1 MRNFNEMRDL
11 FIEIWESVRRN
22 ILRTCLTGFAVAWGI
37 FMLIVLLGAGNGLMN
52 ALLSGSQRINV
63 NSMMISG
70 GYTSKAYGG
79 LQSGR
84 RIHLEAK
91 DADLVMRAFPD
102 IVENITATIQFS
114 QDAVYQDNNVS
125 VYLQACYPEY
135 MTNEGLKLLYGRFIN
150 RKDLEEQR
158 KVVVISDQMAEIFT
172 GSESRVPS
180 MLGKMI
186 KCGGISFKVIG
197 ILKSD
202 MSSSTRDIYAPFTS
216 VRTMFNK
223 GKYVDEITF
232 TFHGLETEEENELFE
247 KRLRALI
254 NTSHKA
260 APDDNRAI
268 WIWNRFTQ
276 SLQMDKGTDIV
287 STALW
292 IIGLLTL
299 LSGIVGVSN
308 IMLIT
313 VKERTREFGI
323 RKAIGASPWNIT
335 RLILA
340 ESITITAFFGYIG
353 MFFGLVA
360 CEILD
365 ITLGQSSLSVLGQE
379 ISVFVN
385 PTVGVN
391 TAIGATL
398 VLIISGAIAGLFPA
412 MNAAKV
418 RPIEALRA
426 E

>member
-1 MRNFNEMRDL
+1 MRDL

-52 ALLSGSQRINV
+52 ALLAGSQRISV
-63 NSMMISG
+63 NSMMIGG
-70 GYTSKAYGG
+70 GYTSRAYGG

-84 RIHLEAK
+84 HIELEAK
-91 DADLVMRAFPD
+91 DAELVMRAFPN
-102 IVENITATIQFS
+102 IVENITATISLS
-114 QDAVYQDNNVS
+114 QEVVYQDNSVS
-125 VYLQACYPEY
+125 VQLQACYPEY
-135 MTNEGLKLLYGRFIN
+135 MANEGLKLQYGRFIN
-150 RKDLEEQR
+150 KKDLEERR
-158 KVVVISDQMAEIFT
+158 KVVVITDQMAEIFT
-172 GSESRVPS
+172 GSGSRVSS
-180 MLGKMI
+180 MLGRMV
-186 KCGGISFKVIG
+186 KCGGINFMVIG

-202 MSSSTRDIYAPFTS
+202 MSSYTRNVYASFTS
-216 VRTMFNK
+216 VSTIFNR
-223 GKYVDEITF
+223 GKYVDQLTF
-232 TFHGLETEEENELFE
+232 TFHGLETEEENEIFE
-247 KRLRALI
+247 QKLRAII
-254 NTSHKA
+254 NTAHKA

-276 SLQMDKGTDIV
+276 SLQMAKGTDII

-313 VKERTREFGI
+313 VKERTREFGV

-340 ESITITAFFGYIG
+340 ESITITAFFGYVG

-365 ITLGQSSLSVLGQE
+365 MTLGRSSLSVLGQE

-385 PTVGVN
+385 PTVGVD
-391 TAIGATL
+391 AALGATI

>member
-1 MRNFNEMRDL
+1 MRDL

-52 ALLSGSQRINV
+52 ALLTGSQRISV
-63 NSMMISG
+63 NSMMIGG

-84 RIHLEAK
+84 PIELEAK
-91 DADLVMRAFPD
+91 DAELVMRAFPK
-102 IVENITATIQFS
+102 IVENITATISLS
-114 QDAVYQDNNVS
+114 QEVVYQDNSVS
-125 VYLQACYPEY
+125 VQLQACYPEY
-135 MTNEGLKLLYGRFIN
+135 MANEGLKLQYGRFIN
-150 RKDLEEQR
+150 KKDLEERR
-158 KVVVISDQMAEIFT
+158 KVVVITDQMAEIFT
-172 GSESRVPS
+172 GSGSRVSS
-180 MLGKMI
+180 MLGRMV
-186 KCGGISFKVIG
+186 KCGGINFMVIG

-202 MSSSTRDIYAPFTS
+202 MSSYTRNVYAPFTS
-216 VRTMFNK
+216 VSTIFNR
-223 GKYVDEITF
+223 GKYVDELTF
-232 TFHGLETEEENELFE
+232 TFHGLETEEENEIFE
-247 KRLRALI
+247 QKLRAII
-254 NTSHKA
+254 NTTHKA
-260 APDDNRAI
+260 SPDDNRAI

-276 SLQMDKGTDIV
+276 SLQMAKGTDII

-313 VKERTREFGI
+313 VKERTREFGV

-340 ESITITAFFGYIG
+340 ESITITAFFGYVG

-365 ITLGQSSLSVLGQE
+365 MTLGRSSLSVLGQE

-385 PTVGVN
+385 PTVGVD
-391 TAIGATL
+391 AALGATI

>member
-1 MRNFNEMRDL
+1 MRDL

-52 ALLSGSQRINV
+52 ALLTGSQRISV
-63 NSMMISG
+63 NSMMIGG
-70 GYTSKAYGG
+70 GYTSRAYGG

-84 RIHLEAK
+84 HIELEAK
-91 DADLVMRAFPD
+91 DAELVMRAFPN
-102 IVENITATIQFS
+102 IVENITATISLS
-114 QDAVYQDNNVS
+114 QEIVYQDNSVS
-125 VYLQACYPEY
+125 VQLQACYPEY
-135 MTNEGLKLLYGRFIN
+135 MANEGLKLQYGRFIN
-150 RKDLEEQR
+150 RKDLEERR
-158 KVVVISDQMAEIFT
+158 KVVVITDQMAEIFT
-172 GSESRVPS
+172 GGGSRVSS
-180 MLGKMI
+180 MLGRMV
-186 KCGGISFKVIG
+186 KCGGINFMVIG

-202 MSSSTRDIYAPFTS
+202 MSSYTRNVYAPFTS
-216 VRTMFNK
+216 VSTIFNR
-223 GKYVDEITF
+223 GKYVDELTF
-232 TFHGLETEEENELFE
+232 TFHGLETEEENEIFE
-247 KRLRALI
+247 QKLRAII
-254 NTSHKA
+254 NTAHKA
-260 APDDNRAI
+260 DPDDNRAI

-276 SLQMDKGTDIV
+276 SLQMAKGTDII

-313 VKERTREFGI
+313 VKERTREFGV

-340 ESITITAFFGYIG
+340 ESITITAFFGYVG

-365 ITLGQSSLSVLGQE
+365 MTLGRSSLSVLGQE

-385 PTVGVN
+385 PTVGVD
-391 TAIGATL
+391 AALGATI

>member
-1 MRNFNEMRDL
+1 MRDL

-52 ALLSGSQRINV
+52 ALLGSSERISV
-63 NSMMISG
+63 NSMMIGG

-84 RIHLEAK
+84 PIELEAK
-91 DADLVMRAFPD
+91 DADLIIRAFPE
-102 IVENITATIQFS
+102 IVENITATIQLS
-114 QDAVYQDNNVS
+114 QEAVYQDNNIS
-125 VYLQACYPEY
+125 VQLQACYPEY
-135 MTNEGLKLLYGRFIN
+135 MANEGLKLQYGRFIN
-150 RKDLEEQR
+150 TKDLEEQR
-158 KVVVISDQMAEIFT
+158 KVVVITDAMAEIFT

-186 KCGGISFKVIG
+186 KCGGINFKVIG

-202 MSSSTRDIYAPFTS
+202 MSSSTRDIFAPFTS

-232 TFHGLETEEENELFE
+232 TFHGLETEEENEIFE
-247 KRLRALI
+247 QRLRALI

-276 SLQMDKGTDIV
+276 SLQMAKGTDIV

-353 MFFGLVA
+353 MFFGLVV
-360 CEILD
+360 CKILD
-365 ITLGQSSLSVLGQE
+365 VTLGQSSLSVLGQE

-385 PTVGVN
+385 PTVGVD
-391 TAIGATL
+391 TALEATL

>member
-1 MRNFNEMRDL
+1 MRDL

-52 ALLSGSQRINV
+52 ALLTGSQRISV
-63 NSMMISG
+63 NSMMIGG
-70 GYTSKAYGG
+70 GYTSRAYGG

-84 RIHLEAK
+84 HIELEAK
-91 DADLVMRAFPD
+91 DAELVMRAFPK
-102 IVENITATIQFS
+102 IVENITATISLS
-114 QDAVYQDNNVS
+114 QEVVYQDNSVS
-125 VYLQACYPEY
+125 VQLQACYPEY
-135 MTNEGLKLLYGRFIN
+135 MANEGLKLQYGRFIN
-150 RKDLEEQR
+150 RKDLEERR
-158 KVVVISDQMAEIFT
+158 KVVVITDQMAEIFT
-172 GSESRVPS
+172 GTGSRVSS
-180 MLGKMI
+180 MLGRMV
-186 KCGGISFKVIG
+186 KCGGINFMVIG

-202 MSSSTRDIYAPFTS
+202 MSSYTRNVYAPFTS
-216 VRTMFNK
+216 VSTIFNR
-223 GKYVDEITF
+223 GKYVDELTF
-232 TFHGLETEEENELFE
+232 TFHGLETEEENEIFE
-247 KRLRALI
+247 QKLRAII
-254 NTSHKA
+254 NTAHKA

-276 SLQMDKGTDIV
+276 SLQMAKGTDII

-313 VKERTREFGI
+313 VKERTREFGV

-340 ESITITAFFGYIG
+340 ESITITAFFGYVG

-365 ITLGQSSLSVLGQE
+365 MTLGRSSLSVLGQE

-385 PTVGVN
+385 PTVGVD
-391 TAIGATL
+391 AALGATI

>member
-1 MRNFNEMRDL
+1 MRDL

-37 FMLIVLLGAGNGLMN
+37 FMLIVLLGAGDGLMN
-52 ALLSGSQRINV
+52 ALLTGSQRISV
-63 NSMMISG
+63 NSMMIGG

-84 RIHLEAK
+84 PIELEAK
-91 DADLVMRAFPD
+91 DAELVMRAFPK
-102 IVENITATIQFS
+102 IVENITATISLS
-114 QDAVYQDNNVS
+114 QEVVYQDNSIS
-125 VYLQACYPEY
+125 VQLQACYPEY
-135 MTNEGLKLLYGRFIN
+135 MANEGLKLQYGRFIN
-150 RKDLEEQR
+150 KKDLEERR
-158 KVVVISDQMAEIFT
+158 KVVVITDQMAEIFT
-172 GSESRVPS
+172 GSGSRVSS
-180 MLGKMI
+180 MLGRMV
-186 KCGGISFKVIG
+186 KCGGINFMVIG

-202 MSSSTRDIYAPFTS
+202 MSSYTRNVYAPFTS
-216 VRTMFNK
+216 VSTIFNR
-223 GKYVDEITF
+223 GKYVDELTF
-232 TFHGLETEEENELFE
+232 TFHGLETEEENEIFE
-247 KRLRALI
+247 QKLRAII
-254 NTSHKA
+254 NTAHKA
-260 APDDNRAI
+260 SPDDNRAI

-276 SLQMDKGTDIV
+276 SLQMAKGTDII

-313 VKERTREFGI
+313 VKERTREFGV

-340 ESITITAFFGYIG
+340 ESITITAFFGYVG

-365 ITLGQSSLSVLGQE
+365 MTLGRSSLSVLGQE

-385 PTVGVN
+385 PTVGVD
-391 TAIGATL
+391 AALGATI

>member
-1 MRNFNEMRDL
+1 MRDL

-52 ALLSGSQRINV
+52 ALLGSSERISV
-63 NSMMISG
+63 NSMMIGG

-84 RIHLEAK
+84 PIELEAK
-91 DADLVMRAFPD
+91 DADLVMRAFPE
-102 IVENITATIQFS
+102 IVENITATIQLS
-114 QDAVYQDNNVS
+114 QEAVYQDNNIS
-125 VYLQACYPEY
+125 VQLQARYPEY
-135 MTNEGLKLLYGRFIN
+135 MANEGLKLQYGRFIN
-150 RKDLEEQR
+150 TKDLEEQR
-158 KVVVISDQMAEIFT
+158 KVVVITDAMAEIFT

-202 MSSSTRDIYAPFTS
+202 MSSYTRYIFAPFTS

-232 TFHGLETEEENELFE
+232 TFHGLETEEENEIFE
-247 KRLRALI
+247 QRLRALI

-276 SLQMDKGTDIV
+276 SLQMAKGTDIV

-353 MFFGLVA
+353 MFFGLVV

-365 ITLGQSSLSVLGQE
+365 VTLGQSSLSVLGQE

-385 PTVGVN
+385 PTVGVD
-391 TAIGATL
+391 TALEATL

>member
-1 MRNFNEMRDL
+1 MRDL

-52 ALLSGSQRINV
+52 ALLTGSQRISV
-63 NSMMISG
+63 NSMMIGG

-84 RIHLEAK
+84 PIELEAK
-91 DADLVMRAFPD
+91 DAELVMRAFPN
-102 IVENITATIQFS
+102 IVENITATISLS
-114 QDAVYQDNNVS
+114 QEVVYQDNSVS
-125 VYLQACYPEY
+125 VQLQACYPEY
-135 MTNEGLKLLYGRFIN
+135 MANEGLKLQYGRFIN
-150 RKDLEEQR
+150 RKDLEERR
-158 KVVVISDQMAEIFT
+158 KVVVITDQMAEIFT
-172 GSESRVPS
+172 GSGSRVSS
-180 MLGKMI
+180 MLGRMVT
-186 KCGGISFKVIG
+186 CGGINFMVIG

-202 MSSSTRDIYAPFTS
+202 MSSYTRNVYAPFTS
-216 VRTMFNK
+216 VSTIFNR
-223 GKYVDEITF
+223 GKYVDELTF
-232 TFHGLETEEENELFE
+232 TFHGLETEEENEIFE
-247 KRLRALI
+247 QKLRAII
-254 NTSHKA
+254 NTAHKA
-260 APDDNRAI
+260 SPDDNRAI

-276 SLQMDKGTDIV
+276 SLQMAKGTDII

-313 VKERTREFGI
+313 VKERTREFGV

-340 ESITITAFFGYIG
+340 ESITITAFFGYVG

-365 ITLGQSSLSVLGQE
+365 MTLGRSSLSVLGQE

-385 PTVGVN
+385 PTVGVD
-391 TAIGATL
+391 AALGATI
-398 VLIISGAIAGLFPA
+398 VLIISGAVAGLFPA

>member
-1 MRNFNEMRDL
+1 MRDL

-52 ALLSGSQRINV
+52 ALLAGSQRISV
-63 NSMMISG
+63 NSMMIGG
-70 GYTSKAYGG
+70 GYTSRAYGG

-84 RIHLEAK
+84 HIELEAK
-91 DADLVMRAFPD
+91 DAELVMRAFPN
-102 IVENITATIQFS
+102 IVENITATISLS
-114 QDAVYQDNNVS
+114 QEVVYQDNSIS
-125 VYLQACYPEY
+125 VQLQACYPEY
-135 MTNEGLKLLYGRFIN
+135 MANEGLKLQYGRFIN
-150 RKDLEEQR
+150 KKDLEERR
-158 KVVVISDQMAEIFT
+158 KVVVITDQMAEIFT
-172 GSESRVPS
+172 GSGSRVSS
-180 MLGKMI
+180 MLGRMV
-186 KCGGISFKVIG
+186 KCGGINFMVIG

-202 MSSSTRDIYAPFTS
+202 MSSYTRNVYAPFTS
-216 VRTMFNK
+216 VSTIFNR
-223 GKYVDEITF
+223 GKYVDELTF
-232 TFHGLETEEENELFE
+232 TFHGLETEEENEIFE
-247 KRLRALI
+247 QKLRAII
-254 NTSHKA
+254 NTAHKA

-276 SLQMDKGTDIV
+276 SLQMAKGTDII

-313 VKERTREFGI
+313 VKERTREFGV

-340 ESITITAFFGYIG
+340 ESITITAFFGYVG

-365 ITLGQSSLSVLGQE
+365 MTLGRSSLSVLGQE

-385 PTVGVN
+385 PTVGVD
-391 TAIGATL
+391 AALGATI

>member
-1 MRNFNEMRDL
+1 
-11 FIEIWESVRRN
+11 
-22 ILRTCLTGFAVAWGI
+22 
-37 FMLIVLLGAGNGLMN
+37 
-52 ALLSGSQRINV
+52 
-63 NSMMISG
+63 
-70 GYTSKAYGG
+70 
-79 LQSGR
+79 
-84 RIHLEAK
+84 
-91 DADLVMRAFPD
+91 
-102 IVENITATIQFS
+102 
-114 QDAVYQDNNVS
+114 
-125 VYLQACYPEY
+125 
-135 MTNEGLKLLYGRFIN
+135 
-150 RKDLEEQR
+150 
-158 KVVVISDQMAEIFT
+158 
-172 GSESRVPS
+172 

-186 KCGGISFKVIG
+186 KCGGINFKVIG

-202 MSSSTRDIYAPFTS
+202 MSSSTRDIFAPFTS

-232 TFHGLETEEENELFE
+232 TFHGLETEEENEIFE
-247 KRLRALI
+247 QRLRALI

-276 SLQMDKGTDIV
+276 SLQMAKGTDIV

-353 MFFGLVA
+353 MFFGLVV

-365 ITLGQSSLSVLGQE
+365 VTLGQSSLSVLGQE

-385 PTVGVN
+385 PTVGVD
-391 TAIGATL
+391 TALEATL

>member
-1 MRNFNEMRDL
+1 MRDL

-52 ALLSGSQRINV
+52 ALLTGSQRISV
-63 NSMMISG
+63 NSMMIGG

-84 RIHLEAK
+84 PIELEAK
-91 DADLVMRAFPD
+91 DAELVMRAFPN
-102 IVENITATIQFS
+102 IVENITATISLS
-114 QDAVYQDNNVS
+114 QEVVYQDNSVS
-125 VYLQACYPEY
+125 VQLQACYPEY

-186 KCGGISFKVIG
+186 KCGGVSFKVIG

-260 APDDNRAI
+260 APDDNRAV

-340 ESITITAFFGYIG
+340 ESITITTFFGYIG

>member
-1 MRNFNEMRDL
+1 MRDL

-52 ALLSGSQRINV
+52 ALMTGSQRISV
-63 NSMMISG
+63 NSMMIGG

-84 RIHLEAK
+84 PIELEAK
-91 DADLVMRAFPD
+91 DAELVMRAFPN
-102 IVENITATIQFS
+102 IVENITATISLS
-114 QDAVYQDNNVS
+114 QEVVYQDNSIS
-125 VYLQACYPEY
+125 VQLQACYPEY
-135 MTNEGLKLLYGRFIN
+135 MANEGLKLQYGRFIN
-150 RKDLEEQR
+150 RKDLEERR
-158 KVVVISDQMAEIFT
+158 KVVVITDQMAEIFT
-172 GSESRVPS
+172 GSGSRVSS
-180 MLGKMI
+180 MLGRMV
-186 KCGGISFKVIG
+186 KCGGINFKVIG

-202 MSSSTRDIYAPFTS
+202 RSSYTRNVYAPFTS
-216 VRTMFNK
+216 VSTMFNR
-223 GKYVDEITF
+223 GKYVDELTF
-232 TFHGLETEEENELFE
+232 TFHGLETEEENEIFE
-247 KRLRALI
+247 QKLRAII
-254 NTSHKA
+254 NTAHKA
-260 APDDNRAI
+260 DPGDNRAI

-276 SLQMDKGTDIV
+276 SLQMAKGTDII

-313 VKERTREFGI
+313 VKERTREFGV

-340 ESITITAFFGYIG
+340 ESITITAFFGYVG

-365 ITLGQSSLSVLGQE
+365 MTLGRSSLSVLGQE

-385 PTVGVN
+385 PTVGVD
-391 TAIGATL
+391 AALGATI
-398 VLIISGAIAGLFPA
+398 VLIISGAVAGLFPA

>member
-1 MRNFNEMRDL
+1 MRDL

-22 ILRTCLTGFAVAWGI
+22 IQRTCLTGFAVAWGI
-37 FMLIVLLGAGNGLMN
+37 FMIIVLLGAGNGLMN
-52 ALLSGSQRINV
+52 ALLGGVQRITV
-63 NSMMISG
+63 NSMMIG
-70 GYTSKAYGG
+70 GGRTSQAYGG

-84 RIHLEAK
+84 SIQLESK
-91 DADLVMRAFPD
+91 DADLIMRAFPD
-102 IVENITATIQFS
+102 IVENVTATVYVS
-114 QDAVYQDNNVS
+114 QNAVYNDNSVS
-125 VYLQACYPEY
+125 VSLQACYPEY
-135 MTNEGLKLLYGRFIN
+135 IINEGLQLLHGRFIN
-150 RKDLEEQR
+150 PKDLEEQR
-158 KVVVISDQMAEIFT
+158 KVLVISDDMAEIFM
-172 GSESRVPS
+172 GSESRIPS
-180 MLGKMI
+180 MIGRMI
-186 KCGGISFKVIG
+186 RCGDVSFKVVG

-202 MSSSTRDIYAPFTS
+202 MSTTTRDIYAPFTS

-223 GKYVDEITF
+223 GKYVDEIIF
-232 TFHGLETEEENELFE
+232 TFKGLETEEDNEQFE
-247 KRLRALI
+247 KRLLALL
-254 NTSHKA
+254 NTAHKA
-260 APDDNRAI
+260 APDDNSAI

-276 SLQMDKGTDIV
+276 SMQMNKGMDLV

-313 VKERTREFGI
+313 VKERTHEFGI

-365 ITLGQSSLSVLGQE
+365 ITLGQSSISVLGQE

-385 PTVGVN
+385 PTVGVDV
-391 TAIGATL
+391 AIEATL
-398 VLIISGAIAGLFPA
+398 VLIISGAVAGLFPA
-412 MNAAKV
+412 MKAAKV

>member
-1 MRNFNEMRDL
+1 MRDL

-52 ALLSGSQRINV
+52 ALLAGSQRISV
-63 NSMMISG
+63 NSMMIGG
-70 GYTSKAYGG
+70 GYTSRAYGG

-84 RIHLEAK
+84 HIELEAK
-91 DADLVMRAFPD
+91 DAELVMRAFPN
-102 IVENITATIQFS
+102 IVENITATISLS
-114 QDAVYQDNNVS
+114 QEIVYQDNSVS
-125 VYLQACYPEY
+125 VQLQACYPEY
-135 MTNEGLKLLYGRFIN
+135 MANEGLKLQYGRFIN
-150 RKDLEEQR
+150 RKDLEERR
-158 KVVVISDQMAEIFT
+158 KVVVITDQMAEIFT
-172 GSESRVPS
+172 GSGSRVSS
-180 MLGKMI
+180 MLGRMV
-186 KCGGISFKVIG
+186 KCGGINFMVIG

-202 MSSSTRDIYAPFTS
+202 MSSYTRNVYAPFTS
-216 VRTMFNK
+216 VSTIFNR
-223 GKYVDEITF
+223 GKYVDELTF
-232 TFHGLETEEENELFE
+232 TFHGLETEEENEIFE
-247 KRLRALI
+247 QKLRAII
-254 NTSHKA
+254 NTAHKA

-276 SLQMDKGTDIV
+276 SLQMAKGTDII

-313 VKERTREFGI
+313 VKERTREFGV

-340 ESITITAFFGYIG
+340 ESITITAFFGYVG

-365 ITLGQSSLSVLGQE
+365 MTLGRSSLSVLGQE

-385 PTVGVN
+385 PTVGVD
-391 TAIGATL
+391 AALGATV

>member
-1 MRNFNEMRDL
+1 MRDL

-52 ALLSGSQRINV
+52 ALLTGSQRISV
-63 NSMMISG
+63 NSMMIGG

-79 LQSGR
+79 FQSGR
-84 RIHLEAK
+84 PIELEAK
-91 DADLVMRAFPD
+91 DAELVMRAFPK
-102 IVENITATIQFS
+102 IVENITATISLS
-114 QDAVYQDNNVS
+114 QEAVYQDNSVS
-125 VYLQACYPEY
+125 VQLQACYPEY
-135 MTNEGLKLLYGRFIN
+135 MANEGLKLQYGRFIN
-150 RKDLEEQR
+150 RKDLEERR
-158 KVVVISDQMAEIFT
+158 KVVVITDQMAEIFT
-172 GSESRVPS
+172 GSGSRVSS
-180 MLGKMI
+180 MLGRMV
-186 KCGGISFKVIG
+186 KCGGINFMVIG

-202 MSSSTRDIYAPFTS
+202 MSSYTRNVYAPFTS
-216 VRTMFNK
+216 VSTIFNR
-223 GKYVDEITF
+223 GKYVDELTF
-232 TFHGLETEEENELFE
+232 TFHGLETEEENEIFE
-247 KRLRALI
+247 QKLRAII
-254 NTSHKA
+254 NTAHKA

-276 SLQMDKGTDIV
+276 SLQMAKGTDII

-313 VKERTREFGI
+313 VKERTREFGV

-340 ESITITAFFGYIG
+340 ESITITAFFGYVG

-365 ITLGQSSLSVLGQE
+365 MTLGRSSLSVLGQE

-385 PTVGVN
+385 PTVGVD
-391 TAIGATL
+391 AALGATI

>member
-1 MRNFNEMRDL
+1 MRDL

-37 FMLIVLLGAGNGLMN
+37 FMIIVLLGAGNGLMN
-52 ALLSGSQRINV
+52 ALLGGMQRISV
-63 NSMMISG
+63 NSMTIG
-70 GYTSKAYGG
+70 GGRTSNAYGG

-84 RIHLEAK
+84 RISLEAK
-91 DADLVMRAFPD
+91 DVDLIMRAFPD
-102 IVENITATIQFS
+102 IVDDITATVSFS
-114 QDAVYQDNNVS
+114 QDAVYQDNSIS
-125 VYLQACYPEY
+125 VNIQACYPEY
-135 MTNEGLKLLYGRFIN
+135 VELEGLKLQYGRFIN
-150 RKDLEEQR
+150 RNDLEGQR

-172 GSESRVPS
+172 GSESRIPS
-180 MLGKMI
+180 MLGKKI
-186 KCGGISFKVIG
+186 KCGGVNFTVVG

-202 MSSSTRDIYAPFTS
+202 MSTSSRDIYAPYTS
-216 VRTMFNK
+216 IRTMFNK
-223 GKYVDEITF
+223 GKYVDEIAF
-232 TFHGLETEEENELFE
+232 TFNGLHTEEENEAFE
-247 KRLRALI
+247 KRLKALLNTAHRAD
-254 NTSHKA
+254 
-260 APDDNRAI
+260 PEDNSAI

-276 SLQMDKGTDIV
+276 SMQIDKGADIV
-287 STALW
+287 SNALW

-313 VKERTREFGI
+313 VKERTHEFGI

-365 ITLGQSSLSVLGQE
+365 ITLGQSSISVLGQE

-385 PTVGVN
+385 PTVGVDV
-391 TAIGATL
+391 AIEATL

>member
-1 MRNFNEMRDL
+1 
-11 FIEIWESVRRN
+11 
-22 ILRTCLTGFAVAWGI
+22 
-37 FMLIVLLGAGNGLMN
+37 MLIVLLGAGNGLMN
-52 ALLSGSQRINV
+52 ALLAGSQRISV
-63 NSMMISG
+63 NSMMIGG

-84 RIHLEAK
+84 PIELEAK
-91 DADLVMRAFPD
+91 DAELVMRAFPN
-102 IVENITATIQFS
+102 IVENITATISLS
-114 QDAVYQDNNVS
+114 QEVVYQDNSVS
-125 VYLQACYPEY
+125 VQLQACYPEY
-135 MTNEGLKLLYGRFIN
+135 MANEGLKLQYGRFIN
-150 RKDLEEQR
+150 RKDLEERR
-158 KVVVISDQMAEIFT
+158 KVVVITDQMAEIFT
-172 GSESRVPS
+172 GSGSRVSS
-180 MLGKMI
+180 MLGRMV
-186 KCGGISFKVIG
+186 KCGGINFMVIG

-202 MSSSTRDIYAPFTS
+202 MSSYTRNVYAPFTS
-216 VRTMFNK
+216 VSTIFNR
-223 GKYVDEITF
+223 GKYVDELTF
-232 TFHGLETEEENELFE
+232 TFHGLETEEENEIFE
-247 KRLRALI
+247 QKLRAII
-254 NTSHKA
+254 NTAHKA

-276 SLQMDKGTDIV
+276 SLQMAKGTDII

-313 VKERTREFGI
+313 VKERTREFGV

-340 ESITITAFFGYIG
+340 ESITITAFFGYVG

-365 ITLGQSSLSVLGQE
+365 MTLGRSSLSVLGQE

-385 PTVGVN
+385 PTVGVD
-391 TAIGATL
+391 AALGATI

>member
-1 MRNFNEMRDL
+1 MRDL

-37 FMLIVLLGAGNGLMN
+37 FMIIVLLGAGNGLMN
-52 ALLSGSQRINV
+52 ALLGGVQRITV
-63 NSMMISG
+63 NSMMIG
-70 GYTSKAYGG
+70 GGRTSQAYGG

-84 RIHLEAK
+84 SIQLESK
-91 DADLVMRAFPD
+91 DADLIMRAFPD
-102 IVENITATIQFS
+102 IVENVTATVYVS
-114 QDAVYQDNNVS
+114 QNAVYNDNSVS
-125 VYLQACYPEY
+125 VSLQACYPEY
-135 MTNEGLKLLYGRFIN
+135 IINEGLQLLHGRFIN
-150 RKDLEEQR
+150 PKDLEEQR
-158 KVVVISDQMAEIFT
+158 KVLVISDDMAEIFM
-172 GSESRVPS
+172 GSESRIPS
-180 MLGKMI
+180 MIGRMI
-186 KCGGISFKVIG
+186 RCGDVNFKVVG

-202 MSSSTRDIYAPFTS
+202 MSTTTRDIYAPFTS

-223 GKYVDEITF
+223 GKYVDEIIF
-232 TFHGLETEEENELFE
+232 TFKGLETEEDNEQFE
-247 KRLRALI
+247 KRLLALL
-254 NTSHKA
+254 NTAHKA
-260 APDDNRAI
+260 APDDNSAI

-276 SLQMDKGTDIV
+276 SMQMNKGMDLV

-313 VKERTREFGI
+313 VKERTHEFGI

-365 ITLGQSSLSVLGQE
+365 ITLGQSSISVLGQE

-385 PTVGVN
+385 PTVGVDV
-391 TAIGATL
+391 AIEATL
-398 VLIISGAIAGLFPA
+398 VLIISGAVAGLFPA
-412 MNAAKV
+412 MKAAKV

>member
-1 MRNFNEMRDL
+1 MRDL

-52 ALLSGSQRINV
+52 ALLTGSQRISV
-63 NSMMISG
+63 NSMMIGG

-84 RIHLEAK
+84 LIELEAK
-91 DADLVMRAFPD
+91 DAELVMRAFPN
-102 IVENITATIQFS
+102 IVENITATISLS
-114 QDAVYQDNNVS
+114 QEVVYQDNSIS
-125 VYLQACYPEY
+125 VQIQACYPEY
-135 MTNEGLKLLYGRFIN
+135 MANEGLKLQYGRFIN
-150 RKDLEEQR
+150 KKDLEERR
-158 KVVVISDQMAEIFT
+158 KVVVITDQMAEIFT
-172 GSESRVPS
+172 GSGSRVSS
-180 MLGKMI
+180 MLGRMV
-186 KCGGISFKVIG
+186 KCGGINFMVIG

-202 MSSSTRDIYAPFTS
+202 MSSYTRNVYAPFTS
-216 VRTMFNK
+216 VSTIFNR
-223 GKYVDEITF
+223 GKYVDELTF
-232 TFHGLETEEENELFE
+232 TFHGLETEEENEIFE
-247 KRLRALI
+247 QKLRAII
-254 NTSHKA
+254 NTTHKA
-260 APDDNRAI
+260 SPDDNRAI

-276 SLQMDKGTDIV
+276 SLQMAKGTDII

-313 VKERTREFGI
+313 VKERTREFGV

-340 ESITITAFFGYIG
+340 ESITITAFFGYVG

-365 ITLGQSSLSVLGQE
+365 MTLGRSSLSVLGQE

-385 PTVGVN
+385 PTVGVD
-391 TAIGATL
+391 AALGATI

>member
-1 MRNFNEMRDL
+1 MRDL

-52 ALLSGSQRINV
+52 ALLAGSQRISV
-63 NSMMISG
+63 NSMMIGG

-84 RIHLEAK
+84 PIELEAK
-91 DADLVMRAFPD
+91 DAELVMRAFPN
-102 IVENITATIQFS
+102 IVENITATISLS
-114 QDAVYQDNNVS
+114 QEIVYQDNSVS
-125 VYLQACYPEY
+125 VQLQACYPEY
-135 MTNEGLKLLYGRFIN
+135 MANEGLKLQYGRFIN
-150 RKDLEEQR
+150 RKDLEERR
-158 KVVVISDQMAEIFT
+158 KVVVITDQMAEIFT
-172 GSESRVPS
+172 GSGSRVSS
-180 MLGKMI
+180 MLGRMV
-186 KCGGISFKVIG
+186 KCGGINFKVIG

-202 MSSSTRDIYAPFTS
+202 MSSYTRNVYAPFTS
-216 VRTMFNK
+216 VSTIFNR
-223 GKYVDEITF
+223 GKYVDELTF
-232 TFHGLETEEENELFE
+232 TFHGLETEEENEIFE
-247 KRLRALI
+247 QKLRAII
-254 NTSHKA
+254 NTAHKA

-276 SLQMDKGTDIV
+276 SLQMAKGTDII

-313 VKERTREFGI
+313 VKERTREFGV

-340 ESITITAFFGYIG
+340 ESITITAFFGYVG

-365 ITLGQSSLSVLGQE
+365 MTLGRSSLSVLGQE

-385 PTVGVN
+385 PTVGVD
-391 TAIGATL
+391 AALGATI

>member
-1 MRNFNEMRDL
+1 MRDL

-52 ALLSGSQRINV
+52 ALLTGSQRISV
-63 NSMMISG
+63 NSMMIGG

-84 RIHLEAK
+84 HIDLEAK
-91 DADLVMRAFPD
+91 DAELVMRAFPN
-102 IVENITATIQFS
+102 IVENITATISLS
-114 QDAVYQDNNVS
+114 QEVVYQDNSVS
-125 VYLQACYPEY
+125 VQLQACYPEY
-135 MTNEGLKLLYGRFIN
+135 MANEGLKLQYGRFIN
-150 RKDLEEQR
+150 RKDLEERR
-158 KVVVISDQMAEIFT
+158 KVVVITDQMAEIFT
-172 GSESRVPS
+172 GSGSRVSS
-180 MLGKMI
+180 MLGRMV
-186 KCGGISFKVIG
+186 KCGGINFKVIG

-202 MSSSTRDIYAPFTS
+202 MSSYTRNVYAPFTS
-216 VRTMFNK
+216 VSTIFNR
-223 GKYVDEITF
+223 GKYVDELTF
-232 TFHGLETEEENELFE
+232 TFHGLETEEENEIFE
-247 KRLRALI
+247 QKLRAII
-254 NTSHKA
+254 NTAHKA

-276 SLQMDKGTDIV
+276 SLQMAKGTDII

-313 VKERTREFGI
+313 VKERTREFGV

-340 ESITITAFFGYIG
+340 ESITITAFFGYVG

-365 ITLGQSSLSVLGQE
+365 MTLGRSSLSVLGQE

-385 PTVGVN
+385 PTVGVD
-391 TAIGATL
+391 AALGATI

>member
-1 MRNFNEMRDL
+1 MRDL

-52 ALLSGSQRINV
+52 ALLTGSQRISV
-63 NSMMISG
+63 NSMMIGG

-84 RIHLEAK
+84 PIELEAK
-91 DADLVMRAFPD
+91 DAELVMRAFPN
-102 IVENITATIQFS
+102 IVENITATISLS
-114 QDAVYQDNNVS
+114 QEVVYQDNSVS
-125 VYLQACYPEY
+125 VQLQACYPEY
-135 MTNEGLKLLYGRFIN
+135 MANEGLKLQYGRFIN
-150 RKDLEEQR
+150 KKDLEERR
-158 KVVVISDQMAEIFT
+158 KVVVITDQMAEIFT
-172 GSESRVPS
+172 GSGSRVSS
-180 MLGKMI
+180 MLGRMV
-186 KCGGISFKVIG
+186 KCGGINFMVIG

-202 MSSSTRDIYAPFTS
+202 MSSYTRNVYAPFTS
-216 VRTMFNK
+216 VSTIFNR
-223 GKYVDEITF
+223 GKYVDELTF
-232 TFHGLETEEENELFE
+232 TFHGLETEEENEIFE
-247 KRLRALI
+247 QKLRAII
-254 NTSHKA
+254 NTAHKA
-260 APDDNRAI
+260 APDDNRTI

-276 SLQMDKGTDIV
+276 SLQMAKGTDII

-313 VKERTREFGI
+313 VKERTREFGV

-340 ESITITAFFGYIG
+340 ESITITAFFGYVG

-365 ITLGQSSLSVLGQE
+365 MTLGRSSLSVLGQE

-385 PTVGVN
+385 PTVGVD
-391 TAIGATL
+391 AALGATI

>member
-1 MRNFNEMRDL
+1 MRDL

-52 ALLSGSQRINV
+52 ALLTGSQRISV
-63 NSMMISG
+63 NSMMIGG

-84 RIHLEAK
+84 PIELEAK
-91 DADLVMRAFPD
+91 DAELVMRAFPN
-102 IVENITATIQFS
+102 IVENITATISLS
-114 QDAVYQDNNVS
+114 QEVVYQDNSIS
-125 VYLQACYPEY
+125 VQLQACYPEY
-135 MTNEGLKLLYGRFIN
+135 MANEGLKLQYGRFIN
-150 RKDLEEQR
+150 KKDLEER
-158 KVVVISDQMAEIFT
+158 RNVVVITDQMAEIFT
-172 GSESRVPS
+172 GSGSRVSS
-180 MLGKMI
+180 MLGRMV
-186 KCGGISFKVIG
+186 KCGGINFMVIG

-202 MSSSTRDIYAPFTS
+202 MSSYTRNVYAPFTS
-216 VRTMFNK
+216 VSTIFNR
-223 GKYVDEITF
+223 GKYVDELTF
-232 TFHGLETEEENELFE
+232 TFHGLETEEENEIFE
-247 KRLRALI
+247 QKLRAII
-254 NTSHKA
+254 NTAHKA

-276 SLQMDKGTDIV
+276 SLQMAKGTDII

-313 VKERTREFGI
+313 VKERTREFGV

-340 ESITITAFFGYIG
+340 ESITITAFFGYVG

-365 ITLGQSSLSVLGQE
+365 MTLGRSSLSVLGQE

-385 PTVGVN
+385 PTVGVD
-391 TAIGATL
+391 AALGATI

>member
-1 MRNFNEMRDL
+1 MRDL

-52 ALLSGSQRINV
+52 ALLAGSQRISV
-63 NSMMISG
+63 NSMMIGG
-70 GYTSKAYGG
+70 GYTSRAYGG

-84 RIHLEAK
+84 HIELEAK
-91 DADLVMRAFPD
+91 DAELVMRAFPN
-102 IVENITATIQFS
+102 IVENITATISLS
-114 QDAVYQDNNVS
+114 QEVVYQDNSVS
-125 VYLQACYPEY
+125 VQLQACYPEY
-135 MTNEGLKLLYGRFIN
+135 MANEGLKLQYGRFIN
-150 RKDLEEQR
+150 RKDLEERR
-158 KVVVISDQMAEIFT
+158 KVVVITDQMAEIFT
-172 GSESRVPS
+172 GSGSRVSS
-180 MLGKMI
+180 MLGRMV
-186 KCGGISFKVIG
+186 KCGGINFMVIG

-202 MSSSTRDIYAPFTS
+202 MSSYTRNVYAPFTS
-216 VRTMFNK
+216 VSTIFNR
-223 GKYVDEITF
+223 GKYVDELTF
-232 TFHGLETEEENELFE
+232 TFHGLETEEENEIFE
-247 KRLRALI
+247 QKLRAII
-254 NTSHKA
+254 NTAHKA

-276 SLQMDKGTDIV
+276 SLQMAKGTDII

-313 VKERTREFGI
+313 VKERTREFGV

-340 ESITITAFFGYIG
+340 ESITITAFFGYVG

-365 ITLGQSSLSVLGQE
+365 MTLGRSSLSVLGQE

-385 PTVGVN
+385 PTVGVD
-391 TAIGATL
+391 AALGATI
-398 VLIISGAIAGLFPA
+398 VLIISGAVAGLFPA

>member
-1 MRNFNEMRDL
+1 MRDL

-52 ALLSGSQRINV
+52 ALLTGSQRISV
-63 NSMMISG
+63 NSMMIGG

-84 RIHLEAK
+84 PIELEAK
-91 DADLVMRAFPD
+91 DAELVMRAFPN
-102 IVENITATIQFS
+102 IVENITATISLS
-114 QDAVYQDNNVS
+114 QEVVYQDNSIS
-125 VYLQACYPEY
+125 VQLQACYPEY
-135 MTNEGLKLLYGRFIN
+135 MANEGLKLQYGRFIN
-150 RKDLEEQR
+150 KKDLEERR
-158 KVVVISDQMAEIFT
+158 KVVVITDQMAEIFT
-172 GSESRVPS
+172 GSGSRVSS
-180 MLGKMI
+180 MLGRMV
-186 KCGGISFKVIG
+186 KCGGINFMVIG

-202 MSSSTRDIYAPFTS
+202 MSSYTRNVYAPFTS
-216 VRTMFNK
+216 VSTIFNR
-223 GKYVDEITF
+223 GKYVDELTF
-232 TFHGLETEEENELFE
+232 TFHGLETEEENEIFE
-247 KRLRALI
+247 QKLRAII
-254 NTSHKA
+254 NTTHKA
-260 APDDNRAI
+260 SPDDNRAI

-276 SLQMDKGTDIV
+276 SLQMAKGTDII

-313 VKERTREFGI
+313 VKERTREFGV

-340 ESITITAFFGYIG
+340 ESITITAFFGYVG

-365 ITLGQSSLSVLGQE
+365 MTLGRSSLSVLGQE

-385 PTVGVN
+385 PTVGVD
-391 TAIGATL
+391 AALGATI

>member
-1 MRNFNEMRDL
+1 MRDL

-52 ALLSGSQRINV
+52 ALLTGSQRISV
-63 NSMMISG
+63 NSMMIGG

-84 RIHLEAK
+84 LIELEAK
-91 DADLVMRAFPD
+91 DAELVMRAFPK
-102 IVENITATIQFS
+102 IVENITATISLS
-114 QDAVYQDNNVS
+114 QEVVYQDNSIS
-125 VYLQACYPEY
+125 VQLQACYPEY
-135 MTNEGLKLLYGRFIN
+135 MANEGLKLQYGRFIN
-150 RKDLEEQR
+150 RKDLEERR
-158 KVVVISDQMAEIFT
+158 KVVVITDQMAEIFT
-172 GSESRVPS
+172 GSGSRVSS
-180 MLGKMI
+180 MLGRMV
-186 KCGGISFKVIG
+186 KCGGINFMVIG

-202 MSSSTRDIYAPFTS
+202 MSSYTRNVYAPFTS
-216 VRTMFNK
+216 VSTIFNR
-223 GKYVDEITF
+223 GKYVDELTF
-232 TFHGLETEEENELFE
+232 TFHGLETEEENEIFE
-247 KRLRALI
+247 QKLRAII
-254 NTSHKA
+254 NTAHKA

-276 SLQMDKGTDIV
+276 SLQMAKGTDII

-313 VKERTREFGI
+313 VKERTREFGV

-340 ESITITAFFGYIG
+340 ESITITAFFGYVG

-365 ITLGQSSLSVLGQE
+365 MTLGRSSLSVLGQE

-385 PTVGVN
+385 PTVGVD
-391 TAIGATL
+391 AALGATI

>member
-1 MRNFNEMRDL
+1 MRDL

-52 ALLSGSQRINV
+52 ALLTGSQRISV
-63 NSMMISG
+63 NSMMIGG

-84 RIHLEAK
+84 LIELEAK
-91 DADLVMRAFPD
+91 DAELVMRAFPK
-102 IVENITATIQFS
+102 IVENITATISLS
-114 QDAVYQDNNVS
+114 QEVVYQDNSVS
-125 VYLQACYPEY
+125 VQLQACYPEY
-135 MTNEGLKLLYGRFIN
+135 MANEGLKLQYGRFIN
-150 RKDLEEQR
+150 RKDLEERR
-158 KVVVISDQMAEIFT
+158 KVVVITDQMAEIFT
-172 GSESRVPS
+172 GSGSRVSS
-180 MLGKMI
+180 MLGRMV
-186 KCGGISFKVIG
+186 KCGGINFMVIG

-202 MSSSTRDIYAPFTS
+202 MSSYTRNVYAPFTS
-216 VRTMFNK
+216 VSTIFNR
-223 GKYVDEITF
+223 GKYVDELTF
-232 TFHGLETEEENELFE
+232 TFHGLETEEENEIFE
-247 KRLRALI
+247 QKLRAII
-254 NTSHKA
+254 NTAHKA
-260 APDDNRAI
+260 APDDNRTI

-276 SLQMDKGTDIV
+276 SLQMAKGTDII

-313 VKERTREFGI
+313 VKERTREFGV

-340 ESITITAFFGYIG
+340 ESITITAFFGYVG

-365 ITLGQSSLSVLGQE
+365 MTLGRSSLSVLGQE

-385 PTVGVN
+385 PTVGVD
-391 TAIGATL
+391 AALGATI

>member
-1 MRNFNEMRDL
+1 MRDL

-52 ALLSGSQRINV
+52 ALLAGSQRISV
-63 NSMMISG
+63 NSMMIGG
-70 GYTSKAYGG
+70 GYTSRAYGG

-84 RIHLEAK
+84 HIELEAK
-91 DADLVMRAFPD
+91 DAELVMRAFPK
-102 IVENITATIQFS
+102 IVENITATISLS
-114 QDAVYQDNNVS
+114 QEVVYQDNSVS
-125 VYLQACYPEY
+125 VQLQACYPEY
-135 MTNEGLKLLYGRFIN
+135 MANEGLKLQYGRFIN
-150 RKDLEEQR
+150 RKDLEERR
-158 KVVVISDQMAEIFT
+158 KVVVITDQMAEIFT
-172 GSESRVPS
+172 GSGSRVSS
-180 MLGKMI
+180 MLGRMV
-186 KCGGISFKVIG
+186 KCGGINFMVIG

-202 MSSSTRDIYAPFTS
+202 MSSYTRNVYAPFTS
-216 VRTMFNK
+216 VSTIFNR
-223 GKYVDEITF
+223 GKYVDELTF
-232 TFHGLETEEENELFE
+232 TFHGLETEEENEIFE
-247 KRLRALI
+247 QKLRAII
-254 NTSHKA
+254 NTAHKA
-260 APDDNRAI
+260 SPDDNRAI

-276 SLQMDKGTDIV
+276 SLQMAKGTDII

-313 VKERTREFGI
+313 VKERTREFGV

-340 ESITITAFFGYIG
+340 ESITITAFFGYVG

-365 ITLGQSSLSVLGQE
+365 MTLGRSSLSVLGQE

-385 PTVGVN
+385 PTVGVD
-391 TAIGATL
+391 AALGATI